1 MWGSVLVPSSIRGWQ
16 AQTFY
21 GSIVGTVTD
30 ASGSSVP
37 GATVTLTSPA
47 TSQRRV
53 AQSSQDG
60 NYEFVNLIPGRYNV
74 EVEKTGFKRIT
85 RNDIEVQ
92 VQAAVR
98 VDTALQ
104 VGDVGQTI
112 EVTAQT
118 PLLQTETS
126 SLGTVVDQRKVRRC
140 RSTAGT

>member
-1 MWGSVLVPSSIRGWQ
+1 M
-16 AQTFY
+16 
-21 GSIVGTVTD
+21 TD

-112 EVTAQT
+112 EVTAQLRCFKPKRPPWA
-118 PLLQTETS
+118 PLSISEKS
-126 SLGTVVDQRKVRRC
+126 RRC
-140 RSTAGT
+140 HSTAGT